1 MSHHADTDTAS
12 GSRGQRCAFL
22 EGPGIIGSQNWEEY
36 YAKLDEAPSPR
47 VFNSHLPLDLLPAS
61 LLTGHV
67 VFVGRGVRDAAVS
80 YYHHNRL
87 LKAHNYTGDFPT
99 FADLYKRALVP
110 FGSFWAQLAA
120 FWPLRNH
127 PRVRVTWYEEL
138 VADRKG
144 EIERIAAFLGKE
156 ISKEEMEKVY
166 NFLQVDSYRAACQ
179 LGNRQAG
186 RWKDNNNL

>member
-1 MSHHADTDTAS
+1 MSHHADTDSAS

-99 FADLYKRALVP
+99 FANLYKRALVL

-127 PRVRVTWYEEL
+127 PRLCVTWYEEL
-138 VADRKG
+138 VANRKG